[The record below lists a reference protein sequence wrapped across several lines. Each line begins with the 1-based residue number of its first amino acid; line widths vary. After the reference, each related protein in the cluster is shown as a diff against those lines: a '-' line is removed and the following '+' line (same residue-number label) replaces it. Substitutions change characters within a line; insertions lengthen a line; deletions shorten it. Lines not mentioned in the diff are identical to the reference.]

1 LSPPTPPT
9 HDLRRSLRD
18 VSVLNFLLVMLWN
31 VHLSTERKT
40 AATSS
45 DDTKVGSNC

>member
-1 LSPPTPPT
+1 LSPPP

-45 DDTKVGSNC
+45 DDTKVGSNR